1 MKKYRAGKRNAHSF
15 FLECLTLAAF
25 IAILSSWSI
34 LAFDLKRIGCY
45 KDSENRIFQRH
56 LSDSNYNTP
65 TECAQRCVHNDSGEK
80 GVHIALPV
88 VLKNISYSRRWA
100 SYMAS
105 AQHIP
110 VKIEKP
116 TINTWLLFYRP
127 NSLHY
132 RFHFLP
138 GAKPQAWVKR
148 FSANIFFP

>member
-1 MKKYRAGKRNAHSF
+1 MKKYHAGKRNAHSF
-15 FLECLTLAAF
+15 FLECLTLAAS

-88 VLKNISYSRRWA
+88 VLKNMLTEMR
-100 SYMAS
+100 
-105 AQHIP
+105 
-110 VKIEKP
+110 KL
-116 TINTWLLFYRP
+116 WLLVLTASQQKSTNLQLIHCCFIFQTR
-127 NSLHY
+127 LHY
-132 RFHFLP
+132 RFHLLP
-138 GAKPQAWVKR
+138 GAKPQT
-148 FSANIFFP
+148 